1 MDKEARIIS
10 HFTHALNGDDGALLG
25 DFVYS
30 KDLFIENVHFKREW
44 LSMQG
49 IGAKAVLVN
58 LSDAIAMN
66 ATPLYALLGLALPKE
81 LENDEINALC
91 AGILDTCA
99 KHGVSIIGGDTTS
112 ADKITISLTIIS
124 KANKK
129 TLFRKNTKNGDF
141 IAFTGS
147 LGLSLKGL
155 KALQNG
161 GKIARNSRFIK
172 PSLRI
177 EFMKKS
183 AKNLKSAMDIS
194 DGLANDLPKFLGK
207 KGAKINAK
215 TISKL
220 GKNQWLSGEEYEL
233 LIAFSPKNK
242 ARVQGF
248 AKQTRTKLTII
259 GQVKNGYLKIPKY
272 RAFKHF

>member
-81 LENDEINALC
+81 LENDEIKALC
-91 AGILDTCA
+91 AGILSTCA

-112 ADKITISLTIIS
+112 ADKIIISLTIIS

-129 TLFRKNTKNGDF
+129 TLFRKNAKNGDF

-233 LIAFSPKNK
+233 LVAFSPKNK
-242 ARVQGF
+242 ARVLAY